1 MSKTMKKVLK
11 MEPKNLTLKSVNKE
25 KLKNNSDVKI
35 DINQQSM
42 SKQSKRLNEEFIKI
56 LGEFGDL
63 MMKKGEPFRA
73 RAYLQAESALIKYPD
88 DITSVAELKKI
99 NGVGST
105 IIKKFEEYLQSG
117 KIESLE
123 KERNDPV
130 NILGGIYGIGPVKAK
145 DLVKNGI
152 TTVEQLRDPDNMEK
166 LLNDKQKI
174 GVKYYEDI
182 LKRIPRAEIVEFS
195 KLFGEIF
202 NKVVPEH
209 SEFKIVGSFRRGAE
223 TSGDIDIIITN
234 KNNNRNA
241 FDKVLD
247 VLTKNNI
254 ITEVLSRGKIKS
266 LTLVKIK
273 DDAPTRRVDFLY
285 TPPNEYAFALLYF
298 TGSKLFNTIVRQ
310 RALDLGYTLNEHGLS
325 YINKGVKGPLVDE
338 YFPTEESILN
348 FLGIEYVNPENRV
361 NVKSVKII
369 KKIENDVSTSKDE
382 EDISEEALMAAL
394 DAISVDKEP
403 VLWGDQ
409 SKECMIPK
417 EEDISEKDLLAALEI
432 EAKPKITLKPK
443 NKTLKK
449 HSDTKDIT
457 KYINSFKQDGIQVLK
472 MSTEKELSELLE
484 YTNKKYYCDDYPVLS
499 DNEYDIVREY
509 VLEKYPDNIIAKTG
523 HATCNMEVAKNK
535 LKLPY
540 ELWSMDKIKPTTDEL
555 DKWTKKYKG
564 PYVISAKLDG
574 ISALY
579 VNDKNGKK
587 MYTRGNGKYGQDI
600 SHLIPYL
607 VKDSDMEIAIRG
619 EIIIS
624 KDNFDK
630 YCKKDFANPRNFLGG
645 IVNRKTVDPEIVK
658 YVDFVVYEMIHP
670 QMKPFAQLLELG
682 AKEIKHVKFDMK
694 EEISNDMLSEILLE
708 WRDNYEY
715 QIDGIIV
722 VNDEIYPRPKKN
734 PEYAFAFKMVLSDQV
749 AEAKVVDV
757 LWTPSKDGYLK
768 PRVQIEP
775 LTLGGVCIEYAT
787 GFNAKYVNDNKIGV
801 GAVITIIRSG
811 DVIPHI
817 VNVVSPADIIK
828 FPNDPY
834 KWNDTKVD
842 IVLADK
848 DSHNTV
854 REKNIVL
861 FFKNLEVEG
870 IGPGNVKK
878 IMTAGFDSVAKILSM
893 KESDYL
899 TVDGFKNKTANKLYN
914 GIKDK
919 VSTASL
925 VKIMTAS
932 NVFGRGFGEINL
944 TKILEKYPGI
954 LISDESDNVKKD
966 KLLKVEGIA
975 TKTAG
980 KFVEHITEFIDFVKK
995 AKLEYKL
1002 EITETVNSIV
1012 DSNSPLYGKKIVMT
1026 SFRDKE
1032 LMDKI
1037 KSFGGE
1043 ISNSVSKNTFVLLV
1057 KEDKNETTS
1066 KAEMA
1071 RSLEIPIM
1079 TKHEFEKKYIF
1090 NV

>member
-394 DAISVDKEP
+394 DAIS
-403 VLWGDQ
+403 
-409 SKECMIPK
+409 
-417 EEDISEKDLLAALEI
+417 
-432 EAKPKITLKPK
+432 
-443 NKTLKK
+443 
-449 HSDTKDIT
+449 
-457 KYINSFKQDGIQVLK
+457 
-472 MSTEKELSELLE
+472 
-484 YTNKKYYCDDYPVLS
+484 
-499 DNEYDIVREY
+499 
-509 VLEKYPDNIIAKTG
+509 
-523 HATCNMEVAKNK
+523 
-535 LKLPY
+535 
-540 ELWSMDKIKPTTDEL
+540 
-555 DKWTKKYKG
+555 
-564 PYVISAKLDG
+564 
-574 ISALY
+574 
-579 VNDKNGKK
+579 
-587 MYTRGNGKYGQDI
+587 
-600 SHLIPYL
+600 
-607 VKDSDMEIAIRG
+607 
-619 EIIIS
+619 
-624 KDNFDK
+624 
-630 YCKKDFANPRNFLGG
+630 
-645 IVNRKTVDPEIVK
+645 
-658 YVDFVVYEMIHP
+658 
-670 QMKPFAQLLELG
+670 
-682 AKEIKHVKFDMK
+682 
-694 EEISNDMLSEILLE
+694 
-708 WRDNYEY
+708 
-715 QIDGIIV
+715 
-722 VNDEIYPRPKKN
+722 
-734 PEYAFAFKMVLSDQV
+734 
-749 AEAKVVDV
+749 
-757 LWTPSKDGYLK
+757 
-768 PRVQIEP
+768 
-775 LTLGGVCIEYAT
+775 
-787 GFNAKYVNDNKIGV
+787 
-801 GAVITIIRSG
+801 
-811 DVIPHI
+811 
-817 VNVVSPADIIK
+817 
-828 FPNDPY
+828 
-834 KWNDTKVD
+834 
-842 IVLADK
+842 
-848 DSHNTV
+848 
-854 REKNIVL
+854 
-861 FFKNLEVEG
+861 
-870 IGPGNVKK
+870 
-878 IMTAGFDSVAKILSM
+878 
-893 KESDYL
+893 
-899 TVDGFKNKTANKLYN
+899 
-914 GIKDK
+914 
-919 VSTASL
+919 
-925 VKIMTAS
+925 
-932 NVFGRGFGEINL
+932 GR
-944 TKILEKYPGI
+944 
-954 LISDESDNVKKD
+954 
-966 KLLKVEGIA
+966 
-975 TKTAG
+975 
-980 KFVEHITEFIDFVKK
+980 
-995 AKLEYKL
+995 
-1002 EITETVNSIV
+1002 
-1012 DSNSPLYGKKIVMT
+1012 
-1026 SFRDKE
+1026 
-1032 LMDKI
+1032 
-1037 KSFGGE
+1037 
-1043 ISNSVSKNTFVLLV
+1043 
-1057 KEDKNETTS
+1057 
-1066 KAEMA
+1066 
-1071 RSLEIPIM
+1071 
-1079 TKHEFEKKYIF
+1079 
-1090 NV
+1090 